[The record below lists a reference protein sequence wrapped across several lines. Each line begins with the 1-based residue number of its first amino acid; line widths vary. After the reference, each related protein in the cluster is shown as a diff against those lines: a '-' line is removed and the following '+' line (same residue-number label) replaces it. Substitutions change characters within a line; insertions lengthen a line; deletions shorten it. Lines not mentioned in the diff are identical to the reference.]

1 MIELTEWF
9 AAAGLPARPWLVLG
23 KGPTFDR
30 LPSFDVTGYNRL
42 SLNHAVNEAD
52 VDVAHIV
59 DVDVVGGCVEGLR
72 HRCRWLVMPRHPHL
86 RSAFSDRALED
97 WFADYPV
104 LEELDR
110 EGRLVWYNLSGGPV
124 HGRSPVI
131 GAKRFSAEAALN
143 LLGALGVRQVRS
155 LGIDGGRSYGAAF
168 GHLARETMLANGAS
182 SFDEQ
187 FERLAVI
194 VAEHGIDYQPL
205 VEPLRIFLGTD
216 QSQVVA
222 HRVLEY
228 SIRKSASVPVS
239 VTPMLD
245 WAHPMPKDPANK
257 PRTAFSFCRF
267 MIPEA
272 CGYRGRA
279 LYLDA
284 DMVVFGDVAELA
296 ELPFGPHQ
304 VLCSAPP
311 PTGAWDGH
319 HAPYLGARSVAVM
332 LLDCERL
339 PWKVG
344 EIVAGLDEG
353 RYTYAQLLSEVCIV
367 PPDRIADTIPPE
379 WNELE
384 RYQPGRTRLL
394 HYTVVPTQPWKN
406 DDNPLAELWMGWYRE
421 AVEAGA
427 VPPEEV
433 EALVRAGQVKPS
445 LAAALRSAPSR
456 RSVVTGASLDLATAR
471 RRIGDLEARL
481 ASMERSMSWRIGSSI
496 VRTARLPGDLV
507 RRGRSRLIR
516 R

>member
-9 AAAGLPARPWLVLG
+9 AGAGLPPRPWLVLG

-30 LPSFDVTGYNRL
+30 LPTFDVSGYNRL
-42 SLNHAVNEAD
+42 SLNHVVNEVD

-59 DVDVVGGCVEGLR
+59 DVDVVGGCADGLR

-86 RSAFSDRALED
+86 RSTHSDRALED
-97 WFADYPV
+97 WFGEYPV

-143 LLGALGVRQVRS
+143 LLGTLGVRQVRS

-168 GHLARETMLANGAS
+168 QHLAAETMLANGAS

-187 FERLAVI
+187 FDRLAVI
-194 VAEHGIDYQPL
+194 VAERGIDYQPL

-216 QSQVVA
+216 ESQIVA

-228 SIRKSASVPVS
+228 SIRKSASVPVE

-245 WAHPMPKDPANK
+245 WPHPVPRSPENK
-257 PRTAFSFCRF
+257 PRTTFSFCRF

-284 DMVVFGDVAELA
+284 DMIVLGDVAELA
-296 ELPFGPHQ
+296 ELPFGDRR
-304 VLCSAPP
+304 VLCTAPA

-319 HAPYLGARSVAVM
+319 PAPYLGARSVAVM
-332 LLDCERL
+332 LLDCDHLR
-339 PWKVG
+339 WKVD

-367 PPDRIADTIPPE
+367 PPAEIADGIPPE

-384 RYQPGRTRLL
+384 RFEPGRTKLL

-433 EALVRAGQVKPS
+433 EALVRAGHVKPS
-445 LAAALRSAPSR
+445 LTAALRSAPSR
-456 RSVVTGASLDLATAR
+456 RSVLTGASLDLAAAQ
-471 RRIGDLEARL
+471 RRIAALEERL
-481 ASMERSMSWRIGSSI
+481 ASMTESLSWRIGSSI
-496 VRTARLPGDLV
+496 VRTARFPRALV
-507 RRGRSRLIR
+507 RRGRSRLTR